1 MYTKGAHTQIHISL
15 CMFCFFCFDG
25 QTIVT
30 IIIASYSVSCLTK
43 YVVPNMQY
51 NVYKIHLIQKSV
63 KINILIQK
71 LFSSYRFYSL
81 GNFDVV
87 WYNTPS
93 TLLLFK
99 IYLSVFVAIWK
110 ILPMYSVRDNLLI
123 FVG

>member
-15 CMFCFFCFDG
+15 CMFCFFVLMGKPLSLLFN
-25 QTIVT
+25 
-30 IIIASYSVSCLTK
+30 IASYSVSCLTK

-99 IYLSVFVAIWK
+99 IYLSVFVAI
-110 ILPMYSVRDNLLI
+110 
-123 FVG
+123 